1 MHQAAQ
7 PCLFNEFN
15 EQHRDVPR
23 SRLTTTSSEETQL
36 TKTNPMNAMNNH
48 TQDATESADSMKHH
62 EDHQTLS
69 QQKKKR
75 KQVEMVFMN
84 QSVIYNAEGKKQRN
98 KTIYSLDHPK
108 VLERKD
114 QILPFKVS
122 VGQTVHVSLR
132 EYKSE
137 KNISHFDKITVEHL
151 GYTNVNNMDAS
162 KTTAIDFVNVVAFK
176 RKSNDSRILW
186 IYEQVLLD
194 QIEGTTLLNC
204 SSLKRKLDSMNESDD
219 EATSEDR
226 MSARSSNHDEEST
239 YSSHNLQVMAANPLS
254 SLLMSNHQ
262 QQQQMCMHQEEYGK
276 KTKVESQPGHVN
288 LLSIDP
294 EDAPAKKPTLFQL
307 SIQISESQ
315 PYHLFHPLIKQFSID
330 FIALHENVAFQAGV
344 INVQPVFSY
353 ENMANNTI
361 MTKDFIIYGK
371 TPLIN
376 NYDNI
381 NTFVKL
387 TIDNQIF
394 FTRQDQS
401 YLNFYFY
408 GEDKRMKSVQ
418 IIQNPNKTSEGQQ
431 HSSAT
436 TTQSSSNRAHQENP
450 TVNDLVLFEFD
461 GNEFLFESD
470 LNHCNSCL
478 LMYDRFERLSRQV
491 GCEEAV
497 KTLLHIQDAFGFT
510 LVMHFA
516 ARDMADELKLCIDW
530 KANIHQKDMMGRN
543 AMFWASHFKAEN
555 AHALLAKH
563 IERQNAQRD
572 VNQIVLSNQIRRG
585 LYTAS
590 SRMEKHMK
598 F

>member
-1 MHQAAQ
+1 MHDQAAT
-7 PCLFNEFN
+7 PFLFNEFN
-15 EQHRDVPR
+15 DHHRDVPR
-23 SRLTTTSSEETQL
+23 SAEEEETPS
-36 TKTNPMNAMNNH
+36 TISKTTNNSAASMNH
-48 TQDATESADSMKHH
+48 TETIHHDQSVNSMKHH
-62 EDHQTLS
+62 DDEPHNTS
-69 QQKKKR
+69 QHKKKR

-84 QSVIYNAEGKKQRN
+84 QSVIYNSEGKKQRN
-98 KTIYSLDHPK
+98 KTIYSSDHPK

-114 QILPFKVS
+114 QILPFKFS
-122 VGQTVHVSLR
+122 VGQTIHVSLR

-137 KNISHFDKITVEHL
+137 KSISHFDKITVEHL
-151 GYTNVNNMDAS
+151 GYTNFNNMDAS

-194 QIEGTTLLNC
+194 QIAGSTLLNC
-204 SSLKRKLDSMNESDD
+204 SPLKRKLDSMNESDD
-219 EATSEDR
+219 GDAACSTSEDR
-226 MSARSSNHDEEST
+226 MSSRSSSNLDEEST
-239 YSSHNLQVMAANPLS
+239 KYSSM
-254 SLLMSNHQ
+254 
-262 QQQQMCMHQEEYGK
+262 QQMYMHQEEYGK
-276 KTKVESQPGHVN
+276 KTKLESQFGHVN
-288 LLSIDP
+288 LISVDP
-294 EDAPAKKPTLFQL
+294 EDAPSKKPTLFQL
-307 SIQISESQ
+307 SIQIAESQ
-315 PYHLFHPLIKQFSID
+315 PYHLFHPLVKHFSID
-330 FIALHENVAFQAGV
+330 FVALHENVAFQAGV

-371 TPLIN
+371 TPLIS

-387 TIDNQIF
+387 TIDNEMF
-394 FTRQDQS
+394 FTRSDQS

-408 GEDKRMKSVQ
+408 GEDKRMKSAQ
-418 IIQNPNKTSEGQQ
+418 IIQNPNKTSEGCQ
-431 HSSAT
+431 HYSSNT
-436 TTQSSSNRAHQENP
+436 STQASSNRVHQENP

-470 LNHCNSCL
+470 LNQCNTRNNSCM
-478 LMYDRFERLSRQV
+478 LMYERFERHSQQV
-491 GCEEAV
+491 GCEEAI

-516 ARDMADELKLCIDW
+516 ARNMVEELKLCIDW

-543 AMFWASHFKAEN
+543 AMFWALHFKAEN
-555 AHALLAKH
+555 THEMLAKH
-563 IERQNAQRD
+563 IERQHAQRD
-572 VNQIVLSNQIRRG
+572 INQIVLSNQIRRG

-590 SRMEKHMK
+590 SRMERNMK